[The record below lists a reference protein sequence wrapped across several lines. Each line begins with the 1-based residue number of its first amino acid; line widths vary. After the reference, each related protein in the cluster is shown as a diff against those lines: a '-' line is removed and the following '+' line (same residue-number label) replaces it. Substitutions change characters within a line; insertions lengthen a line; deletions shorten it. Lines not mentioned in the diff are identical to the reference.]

1 MSINHP
7 LKTQPVTPAQ
17 IHQEIK
23 LTQRHLANNAQKTTS
38 TPQQNSE
45 VKLSALTQHIKDDTS
60 QDINMER
67 VQQIKQAIRN
77 GELQMDSDKI
87 ADALLQHILSE

>member
-17 IHQEIK
+17 LHQEVK
-23 LTQRHLANNAQKTTS
+23 LTQRPLADNVSKTS
-38 TPQQNSE
+38 RSPQQNSE

-87 ADALLQHILSE
+87 ANALLQHILSE